1 MAMMFLWGQPWWPIP
16 RPQQASDFWLFIWP
30 FIILVNATRVLLA
43 KAPQRDSVTL
53 DEEPGLA

>member
-1 MAMMFLWGQPWWPIP
+1 VGAAVVANPTS
-16 RPQQASDFWLFIWP
+16 AATSDFWLFIWP

>member
-1 MAMMFLWGQPWWPIP
+1 MAMMFLWVQPWWPIP